1 MTKTL
6 NNLVE
11 KLSVMLYNDKV
22 VVYNSE
28 QIREMFD
35 ISDKLLTRYRYDG
48 ILPYS
53 RVGDK
58 YWYTQEDIDTFLQN
72 THKDMSINFFNH

>member
-1 MTKTL
+1 MMRTL
-6 NNLVE
+6 NKLVE
-11 KLSVMLYNDKV
+11 RLRVMLYNDKI

-28 QIREMFD
+28 QVREMFD
-35 ISDKLLTRYRYDG
+35 ISDKLLARYRYDG

-58 YWYTQEDIDTFLQN
+58 YWYTQEDIDAFLQN